1 MAKLTLA
8 VVTPEKTEIET
19 EADSLVLP
27 MFDGEMGI
35 LPGRAAMIGRL
46 GYGTLR
52 VRNGDQVERYFVDG
66 GFAQIE
72 RNVVSILT
80 ARAMP
85 TTEIDVAAAEQ
96 ALEAASKMP
105 GETSEQR
112 SLREAASLRA
122 RGQVR
127 SGNAS

>member
-27 MFDGEMGI
+27 MYDGELGI
-35 LPGRAAMIGRL
+35 LPGRSAMIGRL

-80 ARAMP
+80 ARSMP
-85 TTEIDVAAAEQ
+85 IADVDVAAAEQ
-96 ALEAASKMP
+96 ALAAAGKMP
-105 GETSEQR
+105 GDTSEQR
-112 SLREAASLRA
+112 SLREAATLRA

-127 SGNAS
+127 AGKTS